1 MKLKPVKLP
10 FGKTIF
16 QTENGQS
23 ISSDVVDLVELIL
36 RNETKNIGEILELG
50 SGNGIISIML
60 KHNRKDWNIT
70 GVEIQKHLVELSAKN
85 SDSAELSI
93 NFEEADIRTFSSQKR
108 FDLIIS
114 NPPFYPTSDG
124 RISPIKERAISRHEI
139 LCTLRD
145 VIFAIDRNLK
155 ETGKSYLIYPIFR
168 LPEIEEAIKK
178 VDLKIVEKIVSKS
191 SISKQKVQIILGRRD
206 K

>member
-10 FGKTIF
+10 FGKTIY

-23 ISSDVVDLVELIL
+23 ISSDVVDLVDLIIKK
-36 RNETKNIGEILELG
+36 ETQNIGEILELG

-60 KHNRKDWNIT
+60 KYHRRNWNIV
-70 GVEIQKHLVELSAKN
+70 GIEIQEHLVELSNKN
-85 SDSAELSI
+85 SELSELSI
-93 NFEEADIRTFSSQKR
+93 NFRKADIRSFSSQNNY
-108 FDLIIS
+108 DLIIS
-114 NPPFYPTSDG
+114 NPPFYSISNG

-139 LCTLRD
+139 LCTLED

-155 ETGKSYLIYPIFR
+155 EAGKSYIIYPKFR
-168 LPEIEEAIKK
+168 LPEIEKVIKK
-178 VDLKIVEKIVSKS
+178 VDLRIVEKNVSKS
-191 SISKQKVQIILGRRD
+191 LKNKQKLLIILGRRD